1 MSEDEALEAFVQ
13 EVEKLE
19 ALAHRPA
26 DEWQDWIPKK
36 LRPSTMMG
44 LAMTKHF
51 INTPADERV

>member
-19 ALAHRPA
+19 PLAHRPA
-26 DEWQDWIPKK
+26 DGWQDWIPKN

-51 INTPADERV
+51 INTPAEERV

>member
-1 MSEDEALEAFVQ
+1 MTEDQELEAFVA

-26 DEWQDWIPKK
+26 DGWQDWIPER
-36 LRPSTMMG
+36 LRPNTMVG

-51 INTPADERV
+51 INTPAEERV